1 MIMHKSALFLLLGLG
16 LLAAGLGFWYLQQ
29 SPGDEPRI
37 HTIEPQITPAGDQ
50 PLSPGDVGSKMGS
63 ENSPVDSS
71 TEQNVAR
78 WRKYSDSSVG
88 WAEVKSPADDGK
100 PRPAADSELKLLNGD
115 VDAALAGDSPALDRL
130 LDKADNCRYITTVTS
145 DDVENELTYMINR
158 REQRTGQEID
168 RNNVEVQER
177 LAERRD
183 SMLGHLKNCSWRY
196 SRDFPDLRE
205 QVAAQAEGG
214 NVLARFIYAMML
226 KPSPL
231 EADYLI
237 EVARWADNSLRYS
250 TANIQQNLT
259 IGYLAQA
266 HSYSTGI
273 FTPRDSR
280 LAGIWAY
287 MVMTCPSAGPI
298 PLEQMNELLST
309 ARLEYLTPTTLAWGA
324 ELANTICLPGP

>member
-1 MIMHKSALFLLLGLG
+1 MQKVTVLLLLGLA
-16 LLAAGLGFWYLQQ
+16 LLVAGLGFWYLQQ
-29 SPGDEPRI
+29 NRVAEPETQAIDAPGATTTEQLPG
-37 HTIEPQITPAGDQ
+37 PAAA
-50 PLSPGDVGSKMGS
+50 SRETGS
-63 ENSPVDSS
+63 ENSVTDPGS
-71 TEQNVAR
+71 EQNIAR
-78 WRKYSDSSVG
+78 WRKYSDSSLD

-100 PRPAADSELKLLNGD
+100 PRPAADSELKLLDAD
-115 VDAALAGDSPALDRL
+115 VEAALAGDNQALDRIM
-130 LDKADNCRYITTVTS
+130 DRADNCRYITTVTPE
-145 DDVENELTYMINR
+145 DVENEITFMINR
-158 REQRTGQEID
+158 REQRTGQQIN
-168 RNNVEVQER
+168 RNDVEVQER
-177 LAERRD
+177 VAERRD
-183 SMLGHLKNCSWRY
+183 SMLSHLKNCSWRY
-196 SRDFPDLRE
+196 SRDFPTLRE
-205 QVAAQAEGG
+205 QIGAQAEAG
-214 NVLARFIYAMML
+214 NVLARFIYALML

-237 EVARWADNSLRYS
+237 EVARWADNSLRYT

-259 IGYLAQA
+259 VGYLAQA

-324 ELANTICLPGP
+324 ELANTICLPGL